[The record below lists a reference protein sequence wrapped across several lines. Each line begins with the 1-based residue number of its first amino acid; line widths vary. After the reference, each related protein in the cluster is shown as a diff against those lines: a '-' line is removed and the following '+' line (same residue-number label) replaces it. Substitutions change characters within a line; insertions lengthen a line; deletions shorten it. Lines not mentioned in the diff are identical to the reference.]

1 MVPSAGMA
9 IRARDHQAMQYSEID
24 CSLDVEAE
32 PSTDEQATDH
42 LGAAGLA
49 PQPTEH
55 KIRADADPPQ
65 LGKLAAIEARQHDRA
80 PRMPRRR
87 CHQRIQHPGRLD
99 LVPTSQRFD
108 HTLHVP
114 SALAG
119 VLDEIEILVGADL
132 LDPDEHRGAPCGPT
146 KAPRKAR
153 FGQDKARRTSTSFST
168 TTSNAGAE
176 PQHLRA
182 YSTPSNVQPSKLG
195 QGIDSPIGCLLIAQ
209 PGEFDQVAGTQ
220 PARLIGGD
228 VERARKLSDR
238 I

>member
-9 IRARDHQAMQYSEID
+9 IRARDHQAMQYREID
-24 CSLDVEAE
+24 RSLDVEAE
-32 PSTDEQATDH
+32 PSTDEQGTDH
-42 LGAAGLA
+42 LGAYGLP

-87 CHQRIQHPGRLD
+87 GHQRIQHPGRLD

-108 HTLHVP
+108 HALHVP

-132 LDPDEHRGAPCGPT
+132 LDPDEHRGHPGGST

-153 FGQDKARRTSTSFST
+153 FGQDKARRTSRSFST
-168 TTSNAGAE
+168 TTSTASAE
-176 PQHLRA
+176 TQHLQRFP
-182 YSTPSNVQPSKLG
+182 TLSNVQPSKLG
-195 QGIDSPIGCLLIAQ
+195 QTRS
-209 PGEFDQVAGTQ
+209 
-220 PARLIGGD
+220 R
-228 VERARKLSDR
+228 
-238 I
+238 